1 MLESLSSKIKGALQ
15 KIAKLGSVDEE
26 AVSALVAEIE
36 RALIAGDVD
45 VKLAKHLSEQIKKRA
60 FEKIPQGLT
69 RREHVINV
77 VYEELTKILGGEKPE
92 ISLKPKKVLLCGL
105 FGSGKTST
113 AAKLARFYQKKGLR
127 PAVIAADTYRPAA
140 YEQLQQ
146 LSQRIKC
153 EFYGERDE
161 KDSTK
166 IVKNALKKVRGD
178 VIIVDSSGRD
188 ALDQSLVKEIQSIN
202 LTLNPQEKI
211 LVIPADIGQ
220 AARMQAEA
228 FQKALKITDVIVTKL
243 DATAKGGGALTACY
257 ATGAK
262 VKFITVGET
271 PEDLEIYDAKKFVAR
286 LAGIPDLQAL
296 IEKAQEAMAAQGVDK
311 ANKLAP
317 KMLSGTFTM
326 EEFIQQFEAM
336 QQMGPLSQLTE
347 MLGLG
352 GKIPKQQ
359 LEEQQEKMK
368 KWKFMI
374 QSMTAKEKAEP
385 SLIAKNPARVKRIS
399 KGSGTT
405 EAEVR
410 ELLSNYEKIKKM
422 MKKMGAGRLKRGD
435 MSKMMRSMGGFKGMI
450 GGI

>member
-36 RALIAGDVD
+36 RALIAGDAD
-45 VKLAKHLSEQIKKRA
+45 VGLARQLSEHIKKRA

-77 VYEELTKILGGEKPE
+77 VYEELTKILGGEKPD
-92 ISLKPKKVLLCGL
+92 ISLKPKKILLCGL
-105 FGSGKTST
+105 FGSGKTSG

-127 PAVIAADTYRPAA
+127 PVVVAADTHRPAA

-153 EFYGERDE
+153 EFYGEKDE
-161 KDSTK
+161 KDSSK
-166 IVKNALKKVRGD
+166 IVRNALKKVRGD
-178 VIIVDSSGRD
+178 VVIVDSSGRD
-188 ALDQSLVKEIQSIN
+188 ALDQSLVKEIQAIN
-202 LTLNPQEKI
+202 LALNPQEKI

-220 AARMQAEA
+220 AAKVQAEA
-228 FQKALKITDVIVTKL
+228 FQKALGITDVMVTKL

-262 VKFITVGET
+262 VKFIAVGET
-271 PEDLEIYDAKKFVAR
+271 PEDLEVYDAKRFVAR
-286 LAGIPDLQAL
+286 LAGIPDLEAL
-296 IEKAQEAMAAQGVDK
+296 VEKAK
-311 ANKLAP
+311 AVAKPELAE
-317 KMLSGTFTM
+317 KMLKAEFTM

-336 QQMGPLSQLTE
+336 QQMGPLSQITE
-347 MLGLG
+347 MIGLG
-352 GKIPKQQ
+352 GRIPKQQ
-359 LEEQQEKMK
+359 LEEQQAKMK
-368 KWKFMI
+368 KWKFMM
-374 QSMTAKEKAEP
+374 QSMTAAERQDP
-385 SLIAKNPARVKRIS
+385 GIIDASRVARIA
-399 KGSGTT
+399 KGSGTS

-410 ELLSNYEKIKKM
+410 ELLSNYDKIKKM

-435 MSKMMRSMGGFKGMI
+435 MAKLMRSLGGMGGLKGLM
-450 GGI
+450 G

>member
-1 MLESLSSKIKGALQ
+1 MLESLSSKLKGALQ

-26 AVSALVAEIE
+26 AVNALVAEIE

-45 VKLAKHLSEQIKKRA
+45 VKLAKQLSEQVKKRA

-77 VYEELTKILGGEKPE
+77 VYDELTRILGGEKPE
-92 ISLKPKKVLLCGL
+92 ISLKPKRVLLCGL

-127 PAVIAADTYRPAA
+127 PALIAADTYRPAA

-146 LSQRIKC
+146 LADKIKA
-153 EFYGERDE
+153 EFYGEKGE
-161 KDSTK
+161 KDATK
-166 IVKNALKKVRGD
+166 IIKNALKKIRGD

-188 ALDQSLVKEIQSIN
+188 ALDASLVKEIQDIN
-202 LTLNPQEKI
+202 FAFNPQEKI

-220 AARMQAEA
+220 AAKAQAEA
-228 FQKALKITDVIVTKL
+228 FQKALKITDVIVTKM
-243 DATAKGGGALTACY
+243 DATAKGGGAITACY

-262 VKFITVGET
+262 VKFIAVGET

-286 LAGIPDLQAL
+286 LAGIPDLETL
-296 IEKAQEAMAAQGVDK
+296 VEKAK
-311 ANKLAP
+311 AVAKPELAE
-317 KMLSGTFTM
+317 KMLKAEFTM

-336 QQMGPLSQLTE
+336 QQMGPLSQITE

-368 KWKFMI
+368 KWKHI
-374 QSMTAKEKAEP
+374 INSMTPKERQDPDMIDA
-385 SLIAKNPARVKRIS
+385 SRVKRIA
-399 KGSGTT
+399 KGSGST

-410 ELLSNYEKIKKM
+410 ELLSNYSKIKKM

-435 MSKMMRSMGGFKGMI
+435 MSKMMRSMGGFKGLM
-450 GGI
+450 